1 MISPKIYSV
10 LFLALAVNLGQ
21 ANLLDSCS
29 PAPECNATTPVAC
42 RATSCP
48 NHTFF
53 SPANSELSE
62 GTYIAA
68 SLAGALQLM
77 SYLDAHPTINVTN
90 LLISDSTIEDLAT
103 DFGYGET
110 RYEFLDRDKKTG
122 KPKVDNRPINRNIS
136 RTLRQTILDLD
147 AVSSRIMDRTP
158 DNRIRNVLDRDFP
171 RLTHLTLRDREWSFQ
186 NLPGRR
192 TFLRSV
198 PSLTHLHVVSNP
210 YPRTE
215 TLLPVVRQS
224 VPNATHIRFSGNFPK
239 EFSKTP
245 MFLVQWARAL
255 VDGFARSTP
264 PIVIVQPDFSPDLH
278 RGRKC
283 GNPGIEYDCLLSRL
297 ARNND
302 MHLGLPPP
310 EDFGKYGDTYESSR
324 LFPLSRAIAEF
335 EDRLLGGEGEWAVP
349 SKNDTLEYAQS
360 SLRYCSGY

>member
-1 MISPKIYSV
+1 
-10 LFLALAVNLGQ
+10 
-21 ANLLDSCS
+21 
-29 PAPECNATTPVAC
+29 
-42 RATSCP
+42 
-48 NHTFF
+48 
-53 SPANSELSE
+53 
-62 GTYIAA
+62 
-68 SLAGALQLM
+68 M

-136 RTLRQTILDLD
+136 PTLRQTILVLD
-147 AVSSRIMDRTP
+147 AVSSRIMDRVAPSLESLAYLNYIGIWDEFGRAQTP

-224 VPNATHIRFSGNFPK
+224 VPNATHIRFSGDFPK
-239 EFSKTP
+239 EFFKTP

-255 VDGFARSTP
+255 VDGFARRYAR
-264 PIVIVQPDFSPDLH
+264 I
-278 RGRKC
+278 
-283 GNPGIEYDCLLSRL
+283 CLEQ
-297 ARNND
+297 
-302 MHLGLPPP
+302 LPVTI
-310 EDFGKYGDTYESSR
+310 YLQYSAYRHS
-324 LFPLSRAIAEF
+324 AA
-335 EDRLLGGEGEWAVP
+335 
-349 SKNDTLEYAQS
+349 
-360 SLRYCSGY
+360 